1 MPYLEVNL
9 DSFISVESIVQTP
22 LANPLNLL
30 TYIESCGVMGISFTF
45 QPELPFLKNISLV
58 REMTGARLNIRS
70 SVEASSVEGSLFL
83 KPDVLTLIDWA
94 DPDRAICLPSKP
106 IRDMLDAVSEPREFA
121 VALRIHPHPKQL
133 KEAYTLNVDEIEIA
147 TDPLTH
153 QTNRLGYLSEL
164 DAISRTVRLANKKSV
179 NVTCSGNLDERTITA
194 IRDVA
199 NVEFFS
205 VGKHL
210 LSRALADGFGNALKE
225 MIEHIET
232 R

>member
-9 DSFISVESIVQTP
+9 DPFISVESIVQTP

-70 SVEASSVEGSLFL
+70 SVEASSVEESLFL

-106 IRDMLDAVSEPREFA
+106 VRDMLDAVSEPREFA

-153 QTNRLGYLSEL
+153 QANRLGYLSEL
-164 DAISRTVRLANKKSV
+164 DAISRTVRLANKKGV
-179 NVTCSGNLDERTITA
+179 NVTCSGNLDERA
-194 IRDVA
+194 IAALRDVA

>member
-1 MPYLEVNL
+1 MSYLEVNL
-9 DSFISVESIVQTP
+9 DPFISVESIIQTP

-30 TYIESCGVMGISFTF
+30 TYIESRGVTGIGVTF

-70 SVEASSVEGSLFL
+70 SVEASGVEGSLFL

-94 DPDRAICLPSKP
+94 NPDRAVRLPSKSV
-106 IRDMLDAVSEPREFA
+106 RDMLDAVSEPREFA
-121 VALRIHPHPKQL
+121 VAIRIHPHPKQL
-133 KEAYTLNVDEIEIA
+133 KEAYILNIDEIEIA
-147 TDPLTH
+147 TDPLTR
-153 QTNRLGYLSEL
+153 QTNQLGYLAEM
-164 DAISRTVRLANKKSV
+164 DAIARTIRLANKKGL
-179 NVTCSGNLDERTITA
+179 NVTCSGNLDERTIAA
-194 IRDVA
+194 IRDIA

-225 MIEHIET
+225 MIEYIET